1 MKKILSSILV
11 FIMLV
16 GCVFTLAS
24 CSRPEL
30 DLATAKSNLEAKGFT
45 VILQTNKDY
54 LSEGIV
60 QKLTA
65 YDGLYSDEGQYLNI
79 IVFDNTKTAK
89 IALEEQE
96 IIKKQSKENLEYQIE
111 LTEHLLKTYRD
122 ELSTSEIADY
132 EDEIKEYE
140 DVLATFDDEFI
151 LGRKGKT
158 IWYGTK
164 LAIEASNGK

>member
-30 DLATAKSNLEAKGFT
+30 DLATAKVNLEAKGFT
-45 VILQTNKDY
+45 VFLQTKD
-54 LSEGIV
+54 LDEGEV

-65 YDGLYSDEGQYLNI
+65 YDGLYPGEGQYLY
-79 IVFDNTKTAK
+79 VVVYDNTKTAK
-89 IALEEQE
+89 IMLEQFE
-96 IIKKQSKENLEYQIE
+96 IQKKQGKENLEYEIE

-132 EDEIKEYE
+132 EDDIKEYK
-140 DVLATFDDEFI
+140 DALDTFDDEFI

-164 LAIEASNGK
+164 LAIDASNGK

>member
-30 DLATAKSNLEAKGFT
+30 DLATAKVNLEAKGFT
-45 VILQTNKDY
+45 VILQTKN
-54 LSEGIV
+54 LSDGVE

-89 IALEEQE
+89 IALEQFE
-96 IIKKQSKENLEYQIE
+96 IQKKQGKEDLEYQIE

-122 ELSTSEIADY
+122 ELSTSEIAEY
-132 EDEIKEYE
+132 EDNIKEYE
-140 DVLATFDDEFI
+140 DALAAFDDEFI

-164 LAIEASNGK
+164 LAIDASNGK